1 MRMVDVM
8 GSERPSIVE
17 ARQLSKSYASGGK
30 QHAVLER
37 VDLSVRPGE
46 FVTVMGPSGC
56 GKSTLLYLLSGL
68 EPSTDGEVR
77 FCGEPLG
84 AMSEAQRAELR
95 LQRMGFIFQQSHLL
109 RQLSLLD
116 NIVLSAYAAKKIDR
130 KLLTARAL
138 SLMTDMGIAELAHQD
153 MTSVSGGQLQRAAIC
168 RALMNEPEIVFGDEP
183 TGALNS
189 SSTRDVLEI
198 LQGIHRQGTA
208 ILLVT
213 HDAKVAIRSERI
225 LYMLDGRLVDEC
237 QLGPYTSN
245 GDLETRE
252 RKVGMWLEQMGF

>member
-1 MRMVDVM
+1 MVDVT
-8 GSERPSIVE
+8 GVARPAIIE
-17 ARQLSKSYASGGK
+17 ARQLSKSYVLGGK
-30 QHAVLER
+30 QHPVLDR
-37 VDLSVRPGE
+37 VDLSVRQGE

-68 EPSTDGEVR
+68 EPATDGEVS
-77 FCGEPLG
+77 FCGVSLE

-116 NIVLSAYAAKKIDR
+116 NIVLSAYAAKKVDR
-130 KLLTARAL
+130 KQLTARAL
-138 SLMTDMGIAELAHQD
+138 SLMADMGIAELAHQD

-198 LQGIHRQGTA
+198 LQGIHSQGTA

-237 QLGPYTSN
+237 QLGPYESE
-245 GDLETRE
+245 GDLEARE
-252 RKVGMWLEQMGF
+252 RKVGNWLERMGF